1 MVAIPSTLFT
11 ASTILGSTF
20 GNFIFPDV
28 LGTGSKGLS
37 PSPLSIMLII
47 LCLELRVT
55 NLMWLLKEIGT
66 KLNKNRSVMV
76 SKVRIFINRTYLNKN
91 RSVMVSKAAQ
101 SSPIVRL
108 YTNCVGVKQWYD

>member
-20 GNFIFPDV
+20 GIFIFPDV

-37 PSPLSIMLII
+37 PSPLSIMLIM
-47 LCLELRVT
+47 LR
-55 NLMWLLKEIGT
+55 LKTPGHQFDVVAGGNRNE
-66 KLNKNRSVMV
+66 LNKNRSVMV
-76 SKVRIFINRTYLNKN
+76 SKARIFINRTYLNKN

-101 SSPIVRL
+101 ASPIVRL